1 MPCHRLG
8 ANGNLRQPVQRPRRI
23 LVPALKGGIPLIQQ
37 RSMVNPRG
45 MPGELQGAIGMDFP
59 LLVPMQQQRIAVP
72 FAGFHAR
79 KPIPVPFPQGQQHMS
94 MEMPV
99 VAFTGSCKVRSATI
113 PRATNSSVTKPRM
126 SVSRSPGV
134 SSCGRETLISRAS
147 WASRRFSI
155 FSTWFQRVP
164 GCQATSLLPSAARF
178 PDEPRR
184 AWRDS
189 QKPGPAAG
197 PPDARQ
203 PDRRLRPPR
212 NGVGRQ
218 IHAK

>member
-59 LLVPMQQQRIAVP
+59 LLVPMQQQCIAVP

-99 VAFTGSCKVRSATI
+99 VAFTGNRVMQGQVGNHPPRHELLRHKAPDERQPLPGRQLVRQGDIDFTGKLGI
-113 PRATNSSVTKPRM
+113 PALFHLLDVVPEG
-126 SVSRSPGV
+126 SR
-134 SSCGRETLISRAS
+134 
-147 WASRRFSI
+147 
-155 FSTWFQRVP
+155 
-164 GCQATSLLPSAARF
+164 LPSHFAAPFGSRI
-178 PDEPRR
+178 
-184 AWRDS
+184 S
-189 QKPGPAAG
+189 
-197 PPDARQ
+197 
-203 PDRRLRPPR
+203 
-212 NGVGRQ
+212 
-218 IHAK
+218 